1 MKKRYVSLALCTA
14 LAALVMTG
22 CSANAASADT
32 ASAAR
37 PVAPAASEPAAQS
50 TAPAASATPE
60 ATAVAPVAAP
70 ATQTTAGIAGSSA
83 PDSGYLTE
91 EEAKAVALDH
101 AGLAETDLQW
111 INARLEYEKGR
122 AEYDVEFVRTTDT
135 GAEEYDYELDAT
147 TGEILSYDYD
157 AEHYNGGQAAAS
169 STATGSAVT
178 ADQAKQ
184 IALQH
189 AGVAEADCRAMEMET
204 DRDHGRTTYEFSWKV
219 GRTEYEYDIDAD
231 TGEILSFSQEEDD

>member
-1 MKKRYVSLALCTA
+1 MKKRYASLALCTA

-22 CSANAASADT
+22 CSANAASSAVSPVANPSTSAADET
-32 ASAAR
+32 ASA
-37 PVAPAASEPAAQS
+37 
-50 TAPAASATPE
+50 TATPE

-70 ATQTTAGIAGSSA
+70 ATQTTAGIAGSA
-83 PDSGYLTE
+83 DPNSGYITE
-91 EEAKAVALDH
+91 DQAKAAALEH
-101 AGLAETDLQW
+101 AGLAESDLQW
-111 INARLEYEKGR
+111 VNVRLEYEDGR
-122 AEYDVEFVRTTDT
+122 AEYDVEFVRSTDT
-135 GAEEYDYELDAT
+135 GVEEYDYELDAT

-157 AEHYNGGQAAAS
+157 AENYGGGQAAS
-169 STATGSAVT
+169 GTSTGSAVT

-204 DRDHGRTTYEFSWKV
+204 DRDNGRTTYEFSWKI
-219 GRTEYEYDIDAD
+219 GRTEYDYEIDAD